1 MEEAMKTKLT
11 KCLALLC
18 GGGAGLVASQLNA
31 APVISELFYDAVGS
45 DSGHVFL
52 ELFGA
57 PGENLQ
63 GLVVE
68 GVNGT
73 DGAVYRSISLSG
85 EMPADGVFVIGDDDG
100 GSSFVANVDLIAEID
115 FQNGPDSVV
124 LRDGLT
130 VVDAVAYGDF
140 AAGDAFFGEGSAA
153 PDAAAGG
160 SIARFNPFAD
170 SNDNSADFIV
180 LDMPTPG
187 MVPVVSAVPLPAGLW
202 LFVSGLGTLFAT
214 RYGCSSRLKRSRC

>member
-1 MEEAMKTKLT
+1 MEEAMRINFTQ
-11 KCLALLC
+11 CIVLLC
-18 GGGAGLVASQLNA
+18 GGGVSLLASQLNA

-45 DSGHVFL
+45 DSGHAFL

-57 PGENLQ
+57 PGESLQ

-85 EMPADGVFVIGDDDG
+85 EMPEDGVFVIGDEDG
-100 GSSFVANVDLIAEID
+100 GSTFVANADLIADVD

-130 VVDAVAYGDF
+130 VVDALAYGDF
-140 AAGDAFFGEGSAA
+140 AAGDTFFGETSAA

-160 SIARFNPFAD
+160 SIVRFNPFID

-187 MVPVVSAVPLPAGLW
+187 VVPGVSAVPLPAGLW
-202 LFVSGLGTLFAT
+202 LFVSGLATLFAT
-214 RYGCSSRLKRSRC
+214 RYGRCGGLKRTRC

>member
-1 MEEAMKTKLT
+1 MEDAMRIRFAKS
-11 KCLALLC
+11 LALLC
-18 GGGAGLVASQLNA
+18 GGCAGLVASQLNA

-100 GSSFVANVDLIAEID
+100 GSSFVANVDLIAEVD

-153 PDAAAGG
+153 PDPAAGG
-160 SIARFNPFAD
+160 SIARFNPFID

-202 LFVSGLGTLFAT
+202 LFMSGLGTLLAT
-214 RYGCSSRLKRSRC
+214 RYGWCSRLKRSRC